1 MPTRPT
7 TLALSDLLDASQ
19 LLADQHGLTV
29 MLEAIERMREATERT
44 QKTIS
49 DSRQLMLRADDLIER
64 SRRLFA

>member
-7 TLALSDLLDASQ
+7 AQALSDLLDASQ
-19 LLADQHGLTV
+19 LLTDQHGLTV